1 MAVSTKQK
9 RLGAVVTVVAAGA
22 IGLTGCGSSSSGG
35 SSPAGSTDPASSASS
50 SPTSGSTS
58 PRTGV
63 DDSPLPQVSHG
74 STIPAG
80 PSGSSAADT
89 GAVGNAGVDL
99 AKAAFPVTLDRAI
112 AVARTELAGGTIT
125 KLGLDFDTRA
135 GRWVWEVDAQ
145 KGTKQRELKIDAGT
159 GKVIGGEHD
168 DESSEPRAV
177 DPKKLTPEAA
187 IKKATALVPGTV
199 AEWTLHHDDGVQRYE
214 IEIRTGGS
222 DTQDV
227 VVPVDTGKAVRD

>member
-1 MAVSTKQK
+1 MAVSMKQK
-9 RLGAVVTVVAAGA
+9 GFAALVAAGA
-22 IGLTGCGSSSSGG
+22 IGLAGCASGSSGDDSSTG
-35 SSPAGSTDPASSASS
+35 SGPASS
-50 SPTSGSTS
+50 PPSGSTS
-58 PRTGV
+58 TRTGV

-74 STIPAG
+74 STIPPG
-80 PSGSSAADT
+80 PSGSNSADT

-99 AKAAFPVTLDRAI
+99 AKAAFPVTLDRAMS
-112 AVARTELAGGTIT
+112 VARTELPGGTIT
-125 KLGLDFDTRA
+125 KLGLDFDKRA
-135 GRWVWEVDAQ
+135 GRWVWEVDTQ
-145 KGTKQRELKIDAGT
+145 KGTQQRELKIDAGT

-168 DESSEPRAV
+168 QESSEPRAV

-199 AEWTLHHDDGVQRYE
+199 AEWTLDHDDGVQRYE
-214 IEIRTGGS
+214 IEIRTHGS